1 MTPVTAFLLA
11 GFGAMIGSFLTVVAY
26 RVPRAESVVGGRSH
40 CPGCGAQIH
49 AYDNVPVFSWLA
61 LRGRSR
67 CCHQRI
73 SARYPVTELTLAAL
87 FAAVAVRFHGDAG
100 ELALGL
106 VFVSMLLAVTLTD
119 LERRIIPNKILL
131 VGTVIALV
139 IVAISD
145 PGSVPERLAAGAGA
159 GGVLFLAALA
169 YPGGMGMGDVKLAA
183 AMGIFLGVEVIP
195 AMLIALLAGSAVGIA
210 MMIRQGAAARKQAIP
225 FGPFLA
231 IGGVAGL
238 LFGHALIN
246 AYLAAMG

>member
-1 MTPVTAFLLA
+1 MPPVAALFVA
-11 GFGAMIGSFLTVVAY
+11 AFGAMIGSFLTVVAY

-40 CPGCGAQIH
+40 CPDCGAQIH

-106 VFVSMLLAVTLTD
+106 VFVSMLLAITLTD

-131 VGTVIALV
+131 VGSVIGVAV
-139 IVAISD
+139 VAIAD
-145 PGSVPERLAAGAGA
+145 PGSCPSGSPR
-159 GGVLFLAALA
+159 GG
-169 YPGGMGMGDVKLAA
+169 GGGG
-183 AMGIFLGVEVIP
+183 GGF
-195 AMLIALLAGSAVGIA
+195 
-210 MMIRQGAAARKQAIP
+210 RARP
-225 FGPFLA
+225 
-231 IGGVAGL
+231 
-238 LFGHALIN
+238 
-246 AYLAAMG
+246 